1 VRDLLKANYIAPEGN
16 IEYVFSKVIGSQ
28 FNKESLYIDKEQW
41 DIERNYYKQHAY
53 CRYAHAPLDAYVQ
66 LMTQHQLSPEQV
78 KNVHVRTYSRA
89 ATLNNQDY
97 HNSLSAKFSIPY
109 AIAAWSYKKRS
120 DHGLFDDRYLKD
132 KEIASFAKK
141 VFVEKSAEL
150 EKDYPNIMPAEVEIT
165 LHSDV
170 SYTKRLDLADSGLG
184 STVSI
189 EQLSDKF
196 NDLTSHIPKQRRLE
210 IINRIKH
217 LEELESLHSFLQL
230 LR

>member
-1 VRDLLKANYIAPEGN
+1 AEDLSVEDFLKGLHLGASFAMPTMWTAALEGALVRNVYVGHATEQAFRVRDLLKANYIAPEGN

-97 HNSLSAKFSIPY
+97 HNSLSAK
-109 AIAAWSYKKRS
+109 
-120 DHGLFDDRYLKD
+120 
-132 KEIASFAKK
+132 
-141 VFVEKSAEL
+141 
-150 EKDYPNIMPAEVEIT
+150 
-165 LHSDV
+165 
-170 SYTKRLDLADSGLG
+170 
-184 STVSI
+184 
-189 EQLSDKF
+189 
-196 NDLTSHIPKQRRLE
+196 
-210 IINRIKH
+210 
-217 LEELESLHSFLQL
+217 
-230 LR
+230 